1 MLKTYIQ
8 CCFAIV
14 IGMMFIASGC
24 TEHHNMIGV
33 YQKVSGETSGSSSII
48 KLEQNK
54 EGVWE
59 KGIDEISFRWSIR
72 GNEIWLHSKTG
83 GVIIGRLIE
92 EGFIIELPEADSFV
106 FHKMNR

>member
-1 MLKTYIQ
+1 MHKKYIQ

-14 IGMMFIASGC
+14 IGMMFIVSGC
-24 TEHHNMIGV
+24 TEQPDMVGV
-33 YQKVSGETSGSSSII
+33 YQKVSGETSGTSSII

-54 EGVWE
+54 EGIWE
-59 KGIDEISFRWSIR
+59 KGIDEIPFNWSIR
-72 GNEIWLHSKTG
+72 GNEIRLHSKTG

-92 EGFIIELPEADSFV
+92 DGFIIELPETESFV